1 MKAGMYAVFDQ
12 IRMPISSVLGSSF
25 LHNKLACPLHKA
37 NSKRVGKVLCPRSR
51 KPAPAVAKP
60 TDRDILQQA
69 EAAHSHLLSPS
80 AMAEAPKEPSHHD
93 ESSAFAG
100 IMPKVRTI
108 AATAKHRSP
117 CIECYAL
124 CLQEEAGVLRFLKVS

>member
-12 IRMPISSVLGSSF
+12 IRMPIPSVLRSSF

-37 NSKRVGKVLCPRSR
+37 NSKRVGKVLCPRSG
-51 KPAPAVAKP
+51 KSATAVAKP
-60 TDRDILQQA
+60 TDRDILEQV
-69 EAAHSHLLSPS
+69 EAAHSLLSPS
-80 AMAEAPKEPSHHD
+80 AMAEAPKEPSHHS

-108 AATAKHRSP
+108 AGTAKHRSP
-117 CIECYAL
+117 CIECYTL
-124 CLQEEAGVLRFLKVS
+124 CLQEETGVLRFLKVS